1 MGQNHKTEMNERFIV
16 TDALPYAN
24 GPLHIG
30 HFGGVHLPAD
40 IYTRFLKKKGKDVIH
55 ICGTDENGVPIT
67 IAAEKQGI
75 SPQEIV
81 DHYHNLMEIT
91 FKNLGVE
98 FDNFSGTSRK
108 VHHELA
114 QDFFLILYE
123 KGYVEPI
130 TTKEFYCPK
139 CERFL
144 PDRYV
149 EGTCPYCGY
158 EKARGDSCESCGS
171 WLESEQLKNPR
182 CKLCG
187 STPEKKGTKHWYLSL
202 NKFQK
207 ELEEWIEKKNWKK
220 TVKRY
225 LKGWLD
231 EGLRPRPITRDLKWG
246 VKVPLEEAKD
256 KVLYVWFEAPLGYI
270 SSTIEWAERIGEPDK
285 WKEYW
290 QGENTKLIH
299 FLGKDNIVFHGIIW
313 PATLMGYGEYI
324 LPSEIPANEY
334 VNLEGQKISTSN
346 NWAVWLHEYIE
357 DFDPDFLRY
366 YLTLI
371 CPETKDSDF
380 KWNEFQERVNAEL
393 IDTLG
398 NFVNRTLKFI
408 EQYSNGRI
416 PKPGAFEKEDKELLC
431 RINELIDELEKNL
444 SAFQFRRALKNFIE
458 IAAAGNRYYD
468 LMEPWVTR
476 KKDELRTAT
485 TLHLCS
491 HIIYILANIGELFIP
506 FGAKKT
512 LSMMNL
518 EKTEWHR
525 VKEMII
531 PVDHPIREV
540 KPLYKKIE
548 DYEIQKQVR
557 RLRMSYI
564 SIEDFKQMGLKIGVI
579 KEVDD
584 IEGADKLYKLTVDT
598 GEKRT
603 LVAGIKKNY
612 TPEELKEKK
621 IVVIT
626 NLEPITIRGVRS
638 DGMLLAA
645 TEGDIISL
653 ISPDREDLKP
663 GSQVS

>member
-1 MGQNHKTEMNERFIV
+1 MDKDSSKRITERIIV

-40 IYTRFLKKKGKDVIH
+40 IYTRFLKRKGKDVIH

-114 QDFFLILYE
+114 QDFFLNLYE
-123 KGYVEPI
+123 KGYIEPI
-130 TTKEFYCPK
+130 ITEEFYCPK
-139 CERFL
+139 CERYL

-171 WLESEQLKNPR
+171 WLEPEQLINPQ
-182 CKLCG
+182 CKICG
-187 STPEKKGTKHWYLSL
+187 SIPEKRKTKHWYLSL

-207 ELEEWIEKKNWKK
+207 KLEGWLNKKKWKK
-220 TVKRY
+220 TVIRY
-225 LKGWLD
+225 LQGWMK
-231 EGLRPRPITRDLKWG
+231 EGLKPRPITRDLKWG
-246 VKVPLEEAKD
+246 IKVPLEEAKD
-256 KVLYVWFEAPLGYI
+256 KVLYVWFDAPLGYI
-270 SSTIEWAERIGEPDK
+270 SSTIEWANKIGKPDK

-290 QGENTKLIH
+290 QGKNTKLIH

-366 YLTLI
+366 YLSVI
-371 CPETKDSDF
+371 IPETKDSDF
-380 KWNEFQERVNAEL
+380 KWEEFQERVNTEL
-393 IDTLG
+393 INILA
-398 NFVNRTLKFI
+398 NFVHRTLKFI
-408 EQYSNGRI
+408 QQYLNGRI
-416 PKPGAFEKEDKELLC
+416 PEPKILRKEDENMLKKT
-431 RINELIDELEKNL
+431 NELVDQIDEALTN
-444 SAFQFRRALKNFIE
+444 FQFRRAVQYFIQ
-458 IAAAGNRYYD
+458 IAAVGNRYYD
-468 LMEPWVTR
+468 QMKPWLTR
-476 KKDELRTAT
+476 KEDKEQMKT
-485 TLHLCS
+485 TMHLCA
-491 HIIYILANIGELFIP
+491 HIVHLLGNIGELFIP
-506 FGAKKT
+506 FGASRI
-512 LSMMNL
+512 LNMLNL
-518 EKTEWHR
+518 ERKDWDSL
-525 VKEMII
+525 KEIQI
-531 PVDHPIREV
+531 PKDHQIGEV
-540 KPLYKKIE
+540 NPLYKKVE
-548 DYEIQKQVR
+548 DKEIVKEIR
-557 RLRMSYI
+557 RLKMSYA
-564 SIEDFKQMGLKIGVI
+564 SIEEFKNLGLKIGLI
-579 KEVDD
+579 EEIEE

-603 LVAGIKKNY
+603 LVAGLKGHY
-612 TPEELKEKK
+612 TPQELKGKR

-626 NLEPITIRGVRS
+626 NLQPITIRGVRS
-638 DGMLLAA
+638 EGMLLAA
-645 TEGDIISL
+645 TEGENITL
-653 ISPDREDLKP
+653 ISPDQVVSP
-663 GSQVS
+663 GSPVS